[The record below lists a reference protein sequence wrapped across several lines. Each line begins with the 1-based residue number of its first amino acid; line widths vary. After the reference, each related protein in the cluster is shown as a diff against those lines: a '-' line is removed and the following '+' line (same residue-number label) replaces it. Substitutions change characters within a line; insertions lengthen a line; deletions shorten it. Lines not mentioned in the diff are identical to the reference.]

1 MKPLRWTFKFLVNR
15 KGFTMYG
22 TGSSVDWHKIGWPP
36 YHVFK
41 IFVPQEVQDLLGA
54 LEHVEAPHARW
65 VSFLPGC
72 SWALTGVST
81 KGSYVKTRV
90 GLPEEIDTEEKK
102 ERWAQKHRWAYK
114 RRVNRAIHLVKS
126 EVPVDVIPRF
136 IRLPSPFVGA
146 RGKESFSYGLELIFK
161 GR

>member
-114 RRVNRAIHLVKS
+114 GRVNKAIRLAKS

-136 IRLPSPFVGA
+136 IRLPSPFVEV
-146 RGKESFSYGLELIFK
+146 RDKENFAYGLELTFE